1 VDRALEQ
8 GNQRLSTAPSAAAT
22 GRPATRRS
30 QAGRSGATPASWS
43 VPAALFLLAF
53 FLLPLAQFS
62 LTSLYP
68 QGWSGGLQLDDYRKL
83 LADPFYLGV
92 LGETLA
98 LSLGVSAL
106 CVLVGYPA
114 AYFLV
119 RQAGR
124 WQGLV
129 TFLLIAP
136 LLTSIIMRTF
146 GWRVLLARFG
156 IVNVALRQLGLISA
170 PIDFL
175 RGPAVA
181 VTALVHVLVP
191 FMVLSIAASL
201 HGIDR
206 RLEESARLLGAGR
219 LATFF
224 RITLPLTM
232 DGIGTGFV
240 LVFMLT
246 NGSFVTLLLLGG
258 GLQTLP
264 LLIFQQFNITHDFP
278 FASAMGNVLLL
289 AAALCMFLQIRLIR
303 RRGVRAA

>member
-1 VDRALEQ
+1 M
-8 GNQRLSTAPSAAAT
+8 
-22 GRPATRRS
+22 PAT
-30 QAGRSGATPASWS
+30 
-43 VPAALFLLAF
+43 VFLLVF
-53 FLLPLAQFS
+53 FLLPLMQFAV
-62 LTSLYP
+62 TSVYP
-68 QGWSGGLQLDDYRKL
+68 QGWAAGAQFDDYRKL
-83 LADPFYLGV
+83 FLDPFYLGV

-98 LSLGVSAL
+98 LSLGVSAA
-106 CVLVGYPA
+106 CVLLGYPV

-124 WQGLV
+124 WQSVV

-156 IVNVALRQLGLISA
+156 IVNVALRQLGMISA

-175 RGPAVA
+175 RGPGVAAV
-181 VTALVHVLVP
+181 ALVHVLVP
-191 FMVLSIAASL
+191 FMILSIAASL
-201 HGIDR
+201 HGVDR

-219 LATFF
+219 LATFV

-232 DGIGTGFV
+232 DGVGTGFI

-264 LLIFQQFNITHDFP
+264 LLIFQQFNVTHDFP

-289 AAALCMFLQIRLIR
+289 AAALCMFLQMRLIR
-303 RRGVRAA
+303 RRGIRAL